1 MLTTRP
7 LATAWNV
14 DRDEVFFRL
23 VQGLFPPAFLEAASG
38 LLASY
43 DDVVSSDQDFWLR
56 WGPRLV
62 AADS

>member
-7 LATAWNV
+7 LATPWSV
-14 DRDEVFFRL
+14 ERDEVFFRL
-23 VQGLFPPAFLEAASG
+23 VQGLFTPSFLEASSG

-43 DDVVSSDQDFWLR
+43 DDAFEQDEAFWLR

-62 AADS
+62 AT

>member
-7 LATAWNV
+7 APTAWNIE
-14 DRDEVFFRL
+14 RDEVFFRL
-23 VQGLFPPAFLEAASG
+23 VQGVFAPAFLEAASG

-43 DDVVSSDQDFWLR
+43 DDAFEQDEAFWLR

-62 AADS
+62 TT

>member
-7 LATAWNV
+7 SPTAWSTE
-14 DRDEVFFRL
+14 RDETFFRV
-23 VQGLFPPAFLEAASG
+23 VQGAFASAFLEAASG

-43 DDVVSSDQDFWLR
+43 DDAFEQDDAFWLR

-62 AADS
+62 HT